1 MGRSVSDRPPADE
14 KESPGKEKPE
24 EKPDQKPDD
33 EKRAQPS
40 FRPSKQDPFY
50 LGLRLDLRKA
60 RRDARRKSDNARRR
74 QRWAT
79 DADFRDRCRARS
91 HGLSLQDYRAM
102 FERQGKVC
110 GICKTPGKPLCV
122 DHCHATGKVRGLLCR
137 DCNLG
142 LGNYKDNPVFTR
154 AATAYLEASRRDDG
168 NRQGS
173 DGEAL
178 DSISRSRVQQEPAPS
193 AGESTESRNTA
204 AVSVDLE
211 LQIHRTGGGGGK
223 SQGNLQENSG
233 PATCPLQAC
242 RPNCS

>member
-1 MGRSVSDRPPADE
+1 MGRSVSARPPADE

-24 EKPDQKPDD
+24 EKPDQKPEDEKPD
-33 EKRAQPS
+33 EKREQPS

-110 GICKTPGKPLCV
+110 GICKTPGKPL
-122 DHCHATGKVRGLLCR
+122 GW
-137 DCNLG
+137 
-142 LGNYKDNPVFTR
+142 
-154 AATAYLEASRRDDG
+154 
-168 NRQGS
+168 
-173 DGEAL
+173 
-178 DSISRSRVQQEPAPS
+178 ISRSRVQQEPAPN
-193 AGESTESRNTA
+193 AGESPDSRHTA
-204 AVSVDLE
+204 AVFVDLV

>member
-1 MGRSVSDRPPADE
+1 
-14 KESPGKEKPE
+14 
-24 EKPDQKPDD
+24 
-33 EKRAQPS
+33 
-40 FRPSKQDPFY
+40 
-50 LGLRLDLRKA
+50 
-60 RRDARRKSDNARRR
+60 
-74 QRWAT
+74 
-79 DADFRDRCRARS
+79 
-91 HGLSLQDYRAM
+91 M

-168 NRQGS
+168 NRQGA

-178 DSISRSRVQQEPAPS
+178 DSISRSRVQQEPAPN
-193 AGESTESRNTA
+193 AGESPESRNTA
-204 AVSVDLE
+204 AVFVDLE

-223 SQGNLQENSG
+223 SQGTLQENSG

>member
-1 MGRSVSDRPPADE
+1 M
-14 KESPGKEKPE
+14 
-24 EKPDQKPDD
+24 
-33 EKRAQPS
+33 
-40 FRPSKQDPFY
+40 
-50 LGLRLDLRKA
+50 GLRLDIRRA
-60 RRDARRKSDNARRR
+60 RQAVRRKSDNARRR

-102 FERQGKVC
+102 LERQGKVC

-154 AATAYLEASRRDDG
+154 AATAYLEASRCDDG
-168 NRQGS
+168 NHQGAL
-173 DGEAL
+173 GEG
-178 DSISRSRVQQEPAPS
+178 SIRFH
-193 AGESTESRNTA
+193 
-204 AVSVDLE
+204 DLVFGMRRRGMRAE
-211 LQIHRTGGGGGK
+211 AWKLQIQRLFSWILRPGGK

>member
-1 MGRSVSDRPPADE
+1 MGRSVSACPPADE
-14 KESPGKEKPE
+14 KESPGE
-24 EKPDQKPDD
+24 EKPDQKPED
-33 EKRAQPS
+33 EKPYEKREQPW
-40 FRPSKQDPFY
+40 FRPNKQDPFY
-50 LGLRLDLRKA
+50 LGLRLDIRRA
-60 RRDARRKSDNARRR
+60 RQAARRKSDNARRR

-79 DADFRDRCRARS
+79 DADFRDRHRAGRY
-91 HGLSLQDYRAM
+91 GLSLQDYRAM
-102 FERQGKVC
+102 LERQGKVC

-154 AATAYLEASRRDDG
+154 AATAYLEASRCDDG
-168 NRQGS
+168 NHQGAL
-173 DGEAL
+173 GEG
-178 DSISRSRVQQEPAPS
+178 SIRFH
-193 AGESTESRNTA
+193 
-204 AVSVDLE
+204 DLVFGMRRRGMRAE
-211 LQIHRTGGGGGK
+211 AWKLQIQRLFSWILRPGGK

>member
-1 MGRSVSDRPPADE
+1 MGRSVSARPPADE

-24 EKPDQKPDD
+24 EKPDQKPEDEKPD
-33 EKRAQPS
+33 EKREQPS

-154 AATAYLEASRRDDG
+154 AATAYLEASRCDDG
-168 NRQGS
+168 NHQGAL
-173 DGEAL
+173 GEG
-178 DSISRSRVQQEPAPS
+178 SIRFH
-193 AGESTESRNTA
+193 
-204 AVSVDLE
+204 DLVFGMRRRGMRAE
-211 LQIHRTGGGGGK
+211 AWKLQIQRLFSWILRPGGK

>member
-1 MGRSVSDRPPADE
+1 VSARRPADE
-14 KESPGKEKPE
+14 KESPE
-24 EKPDQKPDD
+24 DQKPD
-33 EKRAQPS
+33 EKREQPS

-50 LGLRLDLRKA
+50 LGLREDLRKA
-60 RRDARRKSDNARRR
+60 RRNARRNIDNARRR
-74 QRWAT
+74 QLRAA
-79 DADFRDRCRARS
+79 DADHRDKCRAQS

-102 FERQGKVC
+102 RERQKNVC

-168 NRQGS
+168 NRQGAAVE
-173 DGEAL
+173 GL
-178 DSISRSRVQQEPAPS
+178 DSISRSRVQQEPASS
-193 AGESTESRNTA
+193 AGESPKAAIQRPSSWIWTFKFTA
-204 AVSVDLE
+204 L
-211 LQIHRTGGGGGK
+211 GGDGGK

>member
-1 MGRSVSDRPPADE
+1 MGRSVSARPPSDE
-14 KESPGKEKPE
+14 KESPGE

-33 EKRAQPS
+33 EKPDEKREQPP

-50 LGLRLDLRKA
+50 LGLCLDRRKA
-60 RRDARRKSDNARRR
+60 RQTARRKIDNARRR

-102 FERQGKVC
+102 LERQGKVC

-154 AATAYLEASRRDDG
+154 AATAYLEAARRDDG
-168 NRQGS
+168 NQQGAAG
-173 DGEAL
+173 DGL
-178 DSISRSRVQQEPAPS
+178 DSISRSRVQQEPAPN
-193 AGESTESRNTA
+193 AGESPKAAIQRLFSWIWNFKFTA
-204 AVSVDLE
+204 L
-211 LQIHRTGGGGGK
+211 GGDGGK